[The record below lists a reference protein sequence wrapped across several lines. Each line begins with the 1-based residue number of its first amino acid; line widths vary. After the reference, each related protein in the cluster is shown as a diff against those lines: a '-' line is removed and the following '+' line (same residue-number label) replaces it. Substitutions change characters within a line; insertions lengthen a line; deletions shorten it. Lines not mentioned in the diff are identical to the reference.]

1 MHTLCINNILKGGEK
16 IMVKENL
23 FETKLELIHKL
34 KKAEDQLTHAKNK
47 LKNTENDLWLN
58 TNFKKLGYT
67 NKDTRKA
74 YVENEIRD
82 LKLEKDLIHND
93 IVELRRELDLCDDK
107 IKLLSI

>member
-1 MHTLCINNILKGGEK
+1 MHAYLVYKQHFKRRRKNHGKR
-16 IMVKENL
+16 
-23 FETKLELIHKL
+23 KLIRNQTW
-34 KKAEDQLTHAKNK
+34 DNLTHAKNK